1 MFSLGLPILLYWGE
15 TLWVLCPKPLDVWR
29 FLIWLMGADIVL
41 GPVWAP
47 SFIPLKPSC
56 VSLPSMYV
64 GEVLFHCVLASSLL
78 KFEEEPLQISGILS
92 LGMSLLSMLW
102 PRNSS
107 CLPPL
112 ISQLYIFNSGSHR
125 ALCLGSH
132 LHALWPETR
141 SRPLAGAIVGL
152 TLFVSHFS
160 WIIVLCC
167 LMSNIS
173 NTVVTHIMY
182 HL

>member
-1 MFSLGLPILLYWGE
+1 M
-15 TLWVLCPKPLDVWR
+15 R
-29 FLIWLMGADIVL
+29 FPNLVDGSRHCSW
-41 GPVWAP
+41 P
-47 SFIPLKPSC
+47 C
-56 VSLPSMYV
+56 VSSKFHSTQAFMCFSPRHSV

-78 KFEEEPLQISGILS
+78 KSEEEPLQISGILS

-112 ISQLYIFNSGSHR
+112 ISQLHLFNSGSHR
-125 ALCLGSH
+125 VLTLRSY
-132 LHALWPETR
+132 LHALWSETH
-141 SRPLAGAIVGL
+141 SRPLAGAVIGL
-152 TLFVSHFS
+152 TLFISHFS

-167 LMSNIS
+167 LMSSILD
-173 NTVVTHIMY
+173 TVVSHVMS